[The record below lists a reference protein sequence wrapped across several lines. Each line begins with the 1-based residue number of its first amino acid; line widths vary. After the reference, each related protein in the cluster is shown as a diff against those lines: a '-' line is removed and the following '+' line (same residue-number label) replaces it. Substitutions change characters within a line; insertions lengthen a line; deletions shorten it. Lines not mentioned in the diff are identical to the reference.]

1 MLKQRACFMIAIG
14 KSMLIKEKNMA
25 LEKEKLIKDILSLR
39 RRVDMKKGEGVR
51 EIEIFEEQ
59 YEKALRRVE
68 RDRYL
73 AKKFNQEE
81 LQATIAAYEAIL
93 K

>member
-1 MLKQRACFMIAIG
+1 
-14 KSMLIKEKNMA
+14 MA
-25 LEKEKLIKDILSLR
+25 LEKEAMIKNILSLR
-39 RRVDMKKGEGVR
+39 RRIDIKKGEGIR

-59 YEKALRRVE
+59 YEKALRRIE

-81 LQATIAAYEAIL
+81 LSAIILAYEKIL